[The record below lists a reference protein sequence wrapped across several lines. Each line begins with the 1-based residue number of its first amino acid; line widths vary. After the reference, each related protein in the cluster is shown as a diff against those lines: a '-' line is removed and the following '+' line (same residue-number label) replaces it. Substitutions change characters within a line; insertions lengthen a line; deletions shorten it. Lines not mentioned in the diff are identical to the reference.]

1 MEHLEGASAAERAL
15 IDRASAQRMPIN
27 GSIELLPLC
36 NMNCDMC
43 YVRLSREEMER
54 QGRLRTA
61 EEWLAVARQMKDVG
75 TLFLLLTGGEPL
87 IYPEFKQLYIA
98 LRKLG
103 FLLTINTNGTLI
115 DEDWAAFFGQHKPRR
130 VNITLYGADEQAYAS
145 LCHYPGGF
153 ARVTRG
159 VRLLQEQGVEVKL
172 SVSLTPQNREELDR
186 LFAVGAELGVPVHV
200 DTYMMPAER
209 ERSLPFDMQ
218 ARLLPEEAAR
228 GRVRAFLLAMGP
240 KRFLEFAAQHLML
253 ARQMPKPQ
261 IPNKMHCLAGSC
273 SFTINWQGQM
283 RPCVVMSSPAADVF
297 EMGFDAA
304 WQHIRKEADGIALSE
319 TCAACPLRALCRTC
333 AASALLETG
342 RYDGVPAY
350 MCRYTKATDRLLTA
364 FCMRE
369 MKRRRDTGKDEGE

>member
-1 MEHLEGASAAERAL
+1 MEHLEGASAAERML
-15 IDRASAQRMPIN
+15 IDRASEQRMPIN

-36 NMNCDMC
+36 NMNCEMC

-61 EEWLAVARQMKDVG
+61 AEWLAVARQMKDAG

-87 IYPEFKQLYIA
+87 IYPEFKQLYTA
-98 LRKLG
+98 LRALG
-103 FLLTINTNGTLI
+103 FLITINTNGTLI

-159 VRLLQEQGVEVKL
+159 VRLLREQGVEVKL
-172 SVSLTPQNREELDR
+172 SVSLTPQNRDELDR

-209 ERSLPFDMQ
+209 ERSLPFDQQ
-218 ARLLPEEAAR
+218 ARLSPEEAAR

-240 KRFLEFAAQHLML
+240 QSFLEFAARHLML
-253 ARQMPKPQ
+253 TRQMPPPEL
-261 IPNKMHCLAGSC
+261 PNKMTCLAGSC

-283 RPCVVMSSPAADVF
+283 RPCVVMTSPAADVF
-297 EMGFDAA
+297 ALGFDAA
-304 WQHIRKEADGIALSE
+304 WKQIRAEADGIVLSE

-342 RYDGVPAY
+342 CYDGVPAY
-350 MCRYTKATDRLLTA
+350 MCRYTKETYRLLAA
-364 FCMRE
+364 FCARAARE
-369 MKRRRDTGKDEGE
+369 KGEES

>member
-1 MEHLEGASAAERAL
+1 MEHLEGATAAERAL

-61 EEWLAVARQMKDVG
+61 EEWLAVARQMKDAG

-87 IYPEFKQLYIA
+87 LYPEFKKLYIT
-98 LRKLG
+98 LRELG
-103 FLLTINTNGTLI
+103 FLITINTNGTLI
-115 DEDWAAFFGQHKPRR
+115 DEDWAAFFGKHKPRR
-130 VNITLYGADEQAYAS
+130 VNITLYGADEQTYAS

-159 VRLLQEQGVEVKL
+159 VRLLREQGVEVQL
-172 SVSLTPQNREELDR
+172 SISITPQNANQIDR
-186 LFAVGAELGVPVHV
+186 VFDIGAELDVFTNVGS
-200 DTYMMPAER
+200 YMMPAER
-209 ERSLPFDMQ
+209 ERSLPFDQQ
-218 ARLLPEEAAR
+218 ARLSPEEAAR
-228 GRVRAFLLAMGP
+228 GRVHAFLLAMGP
-240 KRFLEFAAQHLML
+240 QSFLEFAARHLML
-253 ARQMPKPQ
+253 TRQMPPPQ
-261 IPNKMHCLAGSC
+261 LPNRMHCLAGSC

-283 RPCVVMSSPAADVF
+283 RPCVVMTSPAADVF
-297 EMGFDAA
+297 ALGFDAA
-304 WQHIRKEADGIALSE
+304 WKQIRAEADEIVLSE

-342 RYDGVPAY
+342 RYDGVPEY
-350 MCRYTKATDRLLTA
+350 MCRYTKETYRLLAA
-364 FCMRE
+364 FCARAARE
-369 MKRRRDTGKDEGE
+369 KGKES